1 MRRYLAILAA
11 AAVVGMI
18 AIALFSTGPDI
29 ADPGVLVLEVSGELE
44 EPPATDGLAQL
55 FARGPALATLTL
67 QLEKAAL
74 DDRIRGVIVQLRPLA
89 VGYAR
94 LQELRDAMSRVSAA
108 GKPVIALLDL
118 QTFNATR
125 ELYVASAA
133 DEVYVVPGYLGPLA
147 GIAGQVLYLGGLFE
161 RAGVVVEYERI
172 GAYKSAPESLGE
184 RSMSEPA
191 RQNLNGVFDELY
203 AQITTGIAEGRGLD
217 PDTVRALVDDAPA
230 TASEVVAAG
239 LADGIAERSELPE
252 LAGLGEVEE
261 VTLEDYLRVD
271 PRDVGLRDGP
281 AIALIFGDGTILQ
294 TSGSGLRR
302 ARFAADVIGR
312 ALEDAA
318 EDERVRA
325 IVLRVNSPGGSSL
338 ASDHLWRSLRKARK
352 RKPVV
357 VSMADA
363 AASGGYYVASAADA
377 IVAEPATITG
387 SIGIFFQRIALD
399 GLYDKLDIHA
409 ELIERGRFSGLMSG
423 GKPLTTAERE
433 RTRAFIRAGY
443 DDFLDRV
450 STGRD
455 LSTERVDEL
464 GQGRVWLGAS
474 AREEGLVDEM
484 GGLYEAVARAKREA
498 GIPPEVDPERLLFP
512 GPRSVSEQVRDLMSS
527 SARRDL
533 VSGLVRDMLPAA
545 LPGLIPDLVHASS
558 ELLDGE
564 LAYLPT
570 WWIQLE

>member
-11 AAVVGMI
+11 AAVAGMI

-44 EPPATDGLAQL
+44 ESPATDGLAQL

-108 GKPVIALLDL
+108 GKTVVALLDL

-147 GIAGQVLYLGGLFE
+147 GIAGQVLYLGGMFE
-161 RAGVVVEYERI
+161 RAGVAVEYERI
-172 GAYKSAPESLGE
+172 GAFKSAPESLAE
-184 RSMSEPA
+184 RGMSEPA
-191 RQNLNGVFDELY
+191 RENLNGVFDELY
-203 AQITTGIAEGRGLD
+203 AQIIAGIAEGRGLD
-217 PDTVRALVDDAPA
+217 PDAVRALVDDAPA
-230 TASEVVAAG
+230 TADEVVAAG
-239 LADGIAERSELPE
+239 LADGIADRSELPA
-252 LAGLGEVEE
+252 LAGMGEVEE
-261 VTLEDYLRVD
+261 VTLADYVQVD
-271 PRDVGLRDGP
+271 PRDLGLRDGP
-281 AIALIFGDGTILQ
+281 AIALVFGDGTILQ
-294 TSGSGLRR
+294 TSGSGL
-302 ARFAADVIGR
+302 ARGGFGSDVIGR

-325 IVLRVNSPGGSSL
+325 IVLRINSPGGSSL
-338 ASDHLWRSLRKARK
+338 ASDHLWRSVRRARK
-352 RKPVV
+352 HKPVV

-377 IVAEPATITG
+377 IVAEPATVTG
-387 SIGIFFQRIALD
+387 SIGIFFQRIALG

-409 ELIERGRFSGLMSG
+409 ELIERGRFSGLMAG
-423 GKPLTTAERE
+423 GKPLTPDERE

-443 DDFLDRV
+443 DEFLDRV
-450 STGRD
+450 STGRG
-455 LSTERVDEL
+455 LPTERVDEL

-484 GGLYEAVARAKREA
+484 GGLYTAVARAKREA
-498 GIPPEVDPERLLFP
+498 GIPPEVDPQRLLFP
-512 GPRSVSEQVRDLMSS
+512 GPRSVREQVRDLLSASS
-527 SARRDL
+527 RRDL
-533 VSGLVRDMLPAA
+533 VSGLARDLLPAA
-545 LPGLIPDLVHASS
+545 LPELIPDLVRASS

-570 WWIQLE
+570 WWIDFR